1 MEPPPFKLQVANG
14 DIEAPTKTILLQFEI
29 GVWNFKETFIVFLR
43 LTGPIIG
50 LTFLKSNS
58 AILDVSKRLSFSLI
72 SLTHSPL
79 MITPETENYTES
91 IPTLPIRYPHETT
104 HTITVHTVVS
114 SNVDTTGVINPAINH
129 CSGHTLIVASSIS
142 TVVNR
147 KLDIRV
153 TNTAHTP
160 YKIKKKTTVAE
171 FKILSPE
178 EAKEFKPLNTAALKV
193 LTDND

>member
-72 SLTHSPL
+72 SRTHSPH

-91 IPTLPIRYPHETT
+91 IPTLPIRYPQKQHIRSPSIQWYHQTSIPQALSTQPSTIAADT
-104 HTITVHTVVS
+104 HS
-114 SNVDTTGVINPAINH
+114 
-129 CSGHTLIVASSIS
+129 L
-142 TVVNR
+142 
-147 KLDIRV
+147 
-153 TNTAHTP
+153 
-160 YKIKKKTTVAE
+160 
-171 FKILSPE
+171 
-178 EAKEFKPLNTAALKV
+178 
-193 LTDND
+193 